1 MRGKLFFFAHYVVA
15 FFFFEVVRNQ
25 FAVVACAHK
34 NVSALHFLVFL
45 YVEVIEGWISENGEF
60 IAHPFIGAFIEPLV
74 FIAVTNKL
82 ALEPGINGAVVVLY
96 VVVEG
101 GFEFV

>member
-1 MRGKLFFFAHYVVA
+1 MRRKLFFFAHYIVV
-15 FFFFEVVRNQ
+15 FLFFEVVRYQ
-25 FAVVACAHK
+25 FTVVACAHK
-34 NVSALHFLVFL
+34 NISAFHFLVFL
-45 YVEVIEGWISENGEF
+45 NVEVIEGWISENREF

-74 FIAVTNKL
+74 FIAVADEL